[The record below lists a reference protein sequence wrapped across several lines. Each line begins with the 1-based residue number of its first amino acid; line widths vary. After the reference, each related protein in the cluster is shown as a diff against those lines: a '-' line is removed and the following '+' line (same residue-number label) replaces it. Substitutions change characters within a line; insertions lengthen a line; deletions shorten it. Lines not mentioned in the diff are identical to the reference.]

1 MTEYGHDLG
10 CSVIGGVVY
19 RGTAQPLL
27 EGGYLFSDFCGGN
40 LWVLDP
46 TNDGPLEGRLVAET
60 GRDISAFG
68 EDEAGEAYAT
78 DLSSGEL
85 LRIVATGD

>member
-1 MTEYGHDLG
+1 MTAYSHDFG
-10 CSVIGGVVY
+10 CSVTGGVVY

-27 EGGYLFSDFCGGN
+27 QGGYVYSDFCGGN
-40 LWVLDP
+40 LWVLDS

-60 GRDISAFG
+60 GRDISGFG